1 MMKTLLAFLL
11 LAATCLAQEDPA
23 HAELRQTRADIIAAI
38 ESRDAARILDMLTP
52 DVVVTWQD
60 GTVCHGRDELQA
72 YYDRVGKKAFVA
84 FKVPHEPDKLSILH
98 GGDTALAAGRVVAE
112 YHLLGKPFEFQSRWT
127 ATLVRHEGKW
137 RVAGYHVSLN
147 ALDNPVLAAAKSAA
161 WVAAGIGVLVGLAL
175 AAVIAK
181 VRRKATAKAA

>member
-1 MMKTLLAFLL
+1 MKALLAFLF

-23 HAELRQTRADIIAAI
+23 HADLRQTRADIIAAI
-38 ESRDAARILDMLTP
+38 ESRDAARILDMLEP

-60 GTVCHGRDELQA
+60 GTVCHGRNELQA

-84 FKVPHEPDKLSILH
+84 FKVPHEPDQLSIIH
-98 GGDTALAAGRVVAE
+98 GGDTAVAAGRVVAE
-112 YHLLGKPFEFQSRWT
+112 YHLLGKPFEFESRWT
-127 ATLVRHEGKW
+127 ATLVRRDGPW

-161 WVAAGIGVLVGLAL
+161 WIAAGIGLLVGLAL

-181 VRRKATAKAA
+181 VRRKATAKAS